1 MTEET
6 HSFAVLTDA
15 GLDALLKRALLI
27 TLILG
32 TVASLILWQAAGWR
46 NAAMLATGMAISA
59 ASIYEWRR
67 LVRIINS
74 HFDRAR
80 SKQRTGQ
87 TTDPSPPPRDTV
99 LAAAFFLFRLTI
111 FAAAIYGSLKCF
123 RGSVVALLCGLGLA
137 VLAML
142 WEAVRLL
149 RD

>member
-6 HSFAVLTDA
+6 HSFAALTDA

-32 TVASLILWQAAGWR
+32 AVVSLILWKAAGWR

-67 LVRIINS
+67 LVRIINH
-74 HFDRAR
+74 HFDRANR
-80 SKQRTGQ
+80 DQKTDQR
-87 TTDPSPPPRDTV
+87 PPPRDTV
-99 LAAAFFLFRLTI
+99 LAAVFFLLRLTI
-111 FAAAIYGSLKCF
+111 FAGAIYGSLKCF

>member
-6 HSFAVLTDA
+6 HAFAALTDA

-27 TLILG
+27 TLITG
-32 TVASLILWQAAGWR
+32 TLASLILWKAAGWR
-46 NAAMLATGMAISA
+46 DAAMLATGMAISA
-59 ASIYEWRR
+59 ASIHEWRR
-67 LVRIINS
+67 LVRIINY
-74 HFDRAR
+74 HFDRAHR
-80 SKQRTGQ
+80 DQR
-87 TTDPSPPPRDTV
+87 PPPRDTV
-99 LAAAFFLFRLTI
+99 LAAVFFLFRLAI
-111 FAAAIYGSLKCF
+111 FAGAIYGSLKCF

>member
-6 HSFAVLTDA
+6 HSFAALTDA
-15 GLDALLKRALLI
+15 GLDALLKRALLL

-32 TVASLILWQAAGWR
+32 TLASLILWKAAGWR
-46 NAAMLATGMAISA
+46 NAAMLATGMLISA
-59 ASIYEWRR
+59 ASIHEWRR
-67 LVRIINS
+67 LVRIIS
-74 HFDRAR
+74 HHFDRAR
-80 SKQRTGQ
+80 RDPETGQ
-87 TTDPSPPPRDTV
+87 SPPPRDTV
-99 LAAAFFLFRLTI
+99 LAAVFFLLRLTI
-111 FAAAIYGSLKCF
+111 FAGAIYGSLKCF